1 MMLRLRPSRVHD
13 KKRLSKMLDLYLQVL
28 QKSPLQVS
36 LQRLGYDSG
45 IPESILHRLSA
56 LHHLPDDD
64 EQIRLEDY
72 YVVFA
77 NIQFRY
83 PTVKMYEKPDG
94 QIFFKI

>member
-1 MMLRLRPSRVHD
+1 MMLRLRPSRMRD
-13 KKRLSKMLDLYLQVL
+13 KKRLSELLDLYLQVL
-28 QKSPLQVS
+28 QKSALQVT
-36 LQRLGYDSG
+36 LQRLSYDCG
-45 IPESILHRLSA
+45 IPESILRRLASLHRL
-56 LHHLPDDD
+56 PEDD

-83 PTVKMYEKPDG
+83 PTVKMFEKPDG